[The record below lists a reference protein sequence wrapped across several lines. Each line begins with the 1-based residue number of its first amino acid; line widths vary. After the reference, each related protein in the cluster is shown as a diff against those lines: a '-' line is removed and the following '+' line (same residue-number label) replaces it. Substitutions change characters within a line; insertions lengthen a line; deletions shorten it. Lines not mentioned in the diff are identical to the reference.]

1 MHGAVRVMHMGM
13 LCSKWIS
20 NIITSSMLF
29 FYKIVQIISRYPSPS
44 WNMHGTQGKGCWLW
58 VNWWNLKDVLDFS
71 KEGRKAIWCGGSE
84 AGHWLVYRQFT
95 WSGHHKS
102 KVFKEIS
109 IWSEQQDERSP
120 TKSTVQRFSEKFAL
134 GCKFALRRIE
144 LEFVCPVQQLI
155 SMLLFQNGSFNLKFK
170 YAATKWRIVA
180 LLTLTPALCP
190 SGTPWSKQC
199 LVGLRLAE
207 RILRS
212 VK

>member
-1 MHGAVRVMHMGM
+1 MHGTMHVMHMST

-84 AGHWLVYRQFT
+84 AGHWQFT

-144 LEFVCPVQQLI
+144 LEFVCSVQQLI
-155 SMLLFQNGSFNLKFK
+155 SLLLFQNGSFNLKFK
-170 YAATKWRIVA
+170 YAATKWRVV
-180 LLTLTPALCP
+180 LPLTLTPALCP